1 MFKKSGICFLALV
14 LTLAFT
20 LQITPA
26 QAAKRQFVSI
36 AAGWVTGAYFPMAGA
51 ISRVAYLQLQE
62 ENIKVTAES
71 SGASVA
77 NANLIASESTD
88 FAILQND
95 IASYAYNGKEGMFDE
110 PVKNL
115 LGCASLYPEHI
126 QVIVRK
132 DADIKTVADLKGKRV
147 AVGPIGSG
155 TTENAK
161 QILEAWGMTLD
172 DLQAEQLSSQQ
183 AGDYIK
189 DGRLDAAFFTVA
201 VGAAVI
207 TDTATVVD
215 VEVLPI
221 EGPNVD
227 KLMDK
232 YPFYAQQ
239 VVPAGSYPGLEKDA
253 PTVSVMAMLTARAD
267 LDQDLVYKIM
277 KAMYSEDGLSRIR
290 EAHAKFRDLSVDQAM
305 DGMSVPLHPGAEKF
319 LKEAGVID

>member
-1 MFKKSGICFLALV
+1 MLKRFGICVLALV
-14 LTLAFT
+14 FTLAFT
-20 LQITPA
+20 LQHSPA

-51 ISRVAYLQLQE
+51 ISRVAYQQLQD

-77 NANLIASESTD
+77 NANLIASKSTD

-132 DADIKTVADLKGKRV
+132 DADINTVADLKGKRV

-161 QILEAWGMTLD
+161 QILAAWDLTLD
-172 DLQAEQLSSQQ
+172 DLQSEQLSSQQ

-221 EGPNVD
+221 KGPNVD
-227 KLMDK
+227 KLMDQ

-239 VVPAGSYPGLEKDA
+239 MVPADSYPGVEKDT
-253 PTVSVMAMLTARAD
+253 PTVSVMAMLSARAD

-277 KAMYSEDGLSRIR
+277 KAMYSDEGLDRIQ

>member
-126 QVIVRK
+126 QVIIRK
-132 DADIKTVADLKGKRV
+132 DADINTVADLKGRRV

-239 VVPAGSYPGLEKDA
+239 MVPAGSYPGLEKDA
-253 PTVSVMAMLTARAD
+253 PTVSVMAMLSARAD
-267 LDQDLVYKIM
+267 LDEDLVYKIM
-277 KAMYSEDGLSRIR
+277 KAMYSEDGLNRIR

-305 DGMSVPLHPGAEKF
+305 DGMSVPLHPGAERF
-319 LKEAGVID
+319 LEEAGVID

>member
-1 MFKKSGICFLALV
+1 MCKRFGICLLALV

-51 ISRVAYLQLQE
+51 ISRVAYEQLE
-62 ENIKVTAES
+62 DENIKVTAES

-95 IASYAYNGKEGMFDE
+95 IASYAREGKEGMFDE

-126 QVIVRK
+126 QIIVRK
-132 DADIKTVADLKGKRV
+132 DADIETVADLKGKRV

-161 QILEAWGMTLD
+161 QILEAWDMSLD
-172 DLQAEQLSSQQ
+172 DLESEQLSSQQ

-227 KLMDK
+227 KLMDE
-232 YPFYAQQ
+232 YPFYAKQM
-239 VVPAGSYPGLEKDA
+239 VPAESYPGVEEDTQ
-253 PTVSVMAMLTARAD
+253 TVAVMAMLAARED
-267 LDQDLVYKIM
+267 LDKDLVYKIM
-277 KAMYSEDGLSRIR
+277 KAMYSDEGLEQIH
-290 EAHAKFRDLSVDQAM
+290 EAHAKFRDLSADQAM

>member
-132 DADIKTVADLKGKRV
+132 DADINTVADLKGKRV

-277 KAMYSEDGLSRIR
+277 KAMYSEDGLNRIR
-290 EAHAKFRDLSVDQAM
+290 EAHAKFRDLSVNQAM

>member
-1 MFKKSGICFLALV
+1 MFKKSGISILAFALALTFALNTAPV
-14 LTLAFT
+14 
-20 LQITPA
+20 

-51 ISRVAYLQLQE
+51 ISRVAYQQLQD

-77 NANLIASESTD
+77 NANLIASGSTD

-95 IASYAYNGKEGMFDE
+95 IASYAYYGKKGMYDQ

-126 QVIVRK
+126 QIIVRK
-132 DADIKTVADLKGKRV
+132 DANINSVADLKGKRV

-161 QILEAWGMTLD
+161 QILEAWDLSLD

-215 VEVLPI
+215 VDVLPI

-227 KLMDK
+227 KLIEQ
-232 YPFYAQQ
+232 YPFYAKQT
-239 VVPAGSYPGLEKDA
+239 VPAGSYPGVEEDTQ
-253 PTVSVMAMLTARAD
+253 TVSVMAMLAARAD
-267 LDQDLVYKIM
+267 LDKDLVYKIM
-277 KAMYSEDGLSRIR
+277 KAMYSEEGLKQIR
-290 EAHAKFRDLSVDQAM
+290 EAHAKFRSLSADQAM

-319 LKEAGVID
+319 LQEAGVLE

>member
-1 MFKKSGICFLALV
+1 MCKRFGICLLALV
-14 LTLAFT
+14 LTLAFA
-20 LQITPA
+20 LQFTPV

-51 ISRVAYLQLQE
+51 ISRVAYKQLQDD
-62 ENIKVTAES
+62 NIKVTAES

-95 IASYAYNGKEGMFDE
+95 IASYAHEGKEGMFDE

-126 QVIVRK
+126 QIIVRK
-132 DADIKTVADLKGKRV
+132 DADIESVADLKDKRV

-161 QILEAWGMTLD
+161 QILEAWDLSLD
-172 DLQAEQLSSQQ
+172 DLKAEQISSQQ

-227 KLMDK
+227 KLMDE
-232 YPFYAQQ
+232 YPFYAKQE
-239 VVPAGSYPGLEKDA
+239 VPAESYPGVEEDTQ
-253 PTVSVMAMLTARAD
+253 TVAVMAMLAARED
-267 LDQDLVYKIM
+267 LDKDLVYKIM
-277 KAMYSEDGLSRIR
+277 KAMYSEEGLKQIH

-305 DGMSVPLHPGAEKF
+305 EGMSVPLHPGAEKF
-319 LKEAGVID
+319 LKEAGVVD

>member
-1 MFKKSGICFLALV
+1 MFKKCGICFLATLLALV
-14 LTLAFT
+14 FVLDVSWSEASE
-20 LQITPA
+20 
-26 QAAKRQFVSI
+26 RRFVSI

-51 ISRVAYLQLQE
+51 ISRVAYQNLQDQ
-62 ENIKVTAES
+62 NIKVTAES

-77 NANLIASESTD
+77 NANLIASGHTD

-115 LGCASLYPEHI
+115 LGCAALYPEHI

-132 DADIKTVADLKGKRV
+132 DANIQSVADLKGKRV

-161 QILEAWGMTLD
+161 QILEAWGLSLD
-172 DLQAEQLSSQQ
+172 DLKSEQLGSQQ

-227 KLMDK
+227 KLIDM
-232 YPFYAQQ
+232 YPFYAKQ
-239 VVPAGSYPGLEKDA
+239 VVPANSYPGLESDA
-253 PTVSVMAMLTARAD
+253 PTVAVMAMLSARAD
-267 LDQDLVYKIM
+267 LDEDLVYQIM
-277 KAMYSEDGLSRIR
+277 KVMYSNLDQIH
-290 EAHAKFRDLSVDQAM
+290 EAHAKFRDISVNMAM
-305 DGMSVPLHPGAEKF
+305 DGMSVPLHPGAERF
-319 LKEAGVID
+319 LQEAGVIN

>member
-20 LQITPA
+20 LNYSPA

-132 DADIKTVADLKGKRV
+132 DADINTVADLKGKRV

-277 KAMYSEDGLSRIR
+277 KAMYSEDGLNRIR
-290 EAHAKFRDLSVDQAM
+290 EAHAKFRDLSVNQAM

>member
-1 MFKKSGICFLALV
+1 MCKRFGICLLALV
-14 LTLAFT
+14 LTLAFA
-20 LQITPA
+20 LQFTPV

-51 ISRVAYLQLQE
+51 ISRVAYEELQD

-95 IASYAYNGKEGMFDE
+95 IASYAHEGKEGMFDE

-126 QVIVRK
+126 QIIVRK
-132 DADIKTVADLKGKRV
+132 DADIESVADLKDKRV

-161 QILEAWGMTLD
+161 QILEAWDLSLD
-172 DLQAEQLSSQQ
+172 DLKAEQISSQQ

-227 KLMDK
+227 KLMDE
-232 YPFYAQQ
+232 YPFYAKQE
-239 VVPAGSYPGLEKDA
+239 VPADSYPGVEEDTQ
-253 PTVSVMAMLTARAD
+253 TVAVMAMLAARED
-267 LDQDLVYKIM
+267 LDEDLVYKIM
-277 KAMYSEDGLSRIR
+277 KAMYSEEGLKQIH

-305 DGMSVPLHPGAEKF
+305 EGMSVPLHPGAEKF
-319 LKEAGVID
+319 LKEAGVVD